1 MLSRIKNNP
10 NLKIIVQ
17 FLENALAYALPV
29 FFQQFIVYPLMA
41 SKLGAEANGYFL
53 ASIALYYFM
62 INITATVLV
71 NVRLLKSKDYET
83 QGIRGDFN
91 VLLLFFAI
99 LNTLVIVGGS
109 IFYAGEK
116 ITTLDIILT
125 VIFSLLFLF
134 QNYIIVQYRVEL
146 RFRNI
151 LINNLLICAGYLVG
165 LAAMYYLIPCWQ
177 IVFIVPY
184 TITAI
189 YDYTHTDYIK
199 EPVKKTPLFNETAKQ
214 YVLLL
219 GSSLLT
225 SVVTYGDRLILYPL
239 MDGTSVSVF
248 TSAQLIGKMLQM
260 IATPVASFLLAYMA
274 KRKAESLSVKWIY
287 MPVLAFACVI
297 LYVGCIVISKPLI
310 GFLYPQ
316 WAVQSLQYVP
326 MTALN
331 GVLHML
337 NVMINVFALK
347 LCSSKW
353 QVVKSGI
360 YLVAYMLLSFTLLN
374 WYGLMGFCVGNVL
387 ASVFELVFLITV
399 LCKEKAIIL
408 CK

>member
-1 MLSRIKNNP
+1 MNRHLANKP
-10 NLKIIVQ
+10 KVKVLLQ
-17 FLENALAYALPV
+17 FVENTLAYALPV

-41 SKLGAEANGYFL
+41 NKLGAEANGLFL
-53 ASIALYYFM
+53 AAIALNYFV
-62 INITATVLV
+62 INITATILA
-71 NVRLLKSKDYET
+71 NVRLLKSKQYE
-83 QGIRGDFN
+83 QQNQRGDFN
-91 VLLLFFAI
+91 IFLVVFAA
-99 LNTLVIVGGS
+99 LNTLVIIGGS
-109 IFYAGEK
+109 IFYAGGE
-116 ITTLDIILT
+116 ISPQDLFLSIL
-125 VIFSLLFLF
+125 VVLLFTYHD
-134 QNYIIVQYRVEL
+134 YITSQYRVEL

-287 MPVLAFACVI
+287 MPVLALACVI
-297 LYVGCIVISKPLI
+297 LYVGCMVVSKPLI

-316 WAVQSLQYVP
+316 WAMQSLQYVP